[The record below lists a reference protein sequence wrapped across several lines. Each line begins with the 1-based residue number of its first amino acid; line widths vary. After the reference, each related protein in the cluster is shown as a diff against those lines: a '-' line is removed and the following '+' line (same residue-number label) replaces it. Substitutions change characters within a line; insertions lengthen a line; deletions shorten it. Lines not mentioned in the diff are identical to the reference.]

1 MGLESRIEDDLKQAT
16 RERDQARVVV
26 LRSVKNSVH
35 NLAIAG
41 KEQGKAVTAADWL
54 KVIRSE
60 IKKRQDAQALYDQ
73 GGRPELAAKESAE
86 IKVLGN
92 YLPAAPDAAQ
102 VKEQALKFKQDLN
115 LSTPKDMGALTKALL
130 EYFAG
135 AIDGKLAANIAREVL
150 S

>member
-1 MGLESRIEDDLKQAT
+1 MELESQIEDDLKQAT
-16 RERDQARVVV
+16 RERNAVRVVV

-60 IKKRQDAQALYDQ
+60 IKKRQDAKALYEQ
-73 GGRPELAAKESAE
+73 GQRPELADKELAE
-86 IKVLGN
+86 IKVLEN
-92 YLPAAPDAAQ
+92 YLPAAPDLAQ
-102 VKEQALKFKQDLN
+102 VKDRALKLKQELN
-115 LSTPKDMGALTKALL
+115 LTSPKDMGTLTKALI
-130 EYFAG
+130 EYWAG
-135 AIDGKLAANIAREVL
+135 AVDGKQASGIAREVL